1 MSNESPKLSIIINYN
16 QIKFEFEGNP
26 NEVAIATTNFLLKN
40 VPEIDLAH
48 KISVNF
54 SAKDLIDR
62 FHKVIKITPEG
73 PRVWTG
79 EIKMS
84 DKDIVALQL
93 VAVKI
98 GFETGNNSSDNTTIQ
113 EIQSVT
119 GLKTKS
125 LSSRISELLKSG
137 YVLREK
143 NDDGAKYKI
152 TTQGIDWLYQNLSKK
167 NIISK

>member
-1 MSNESPKLSIIINYN
+1 
-16 QIKFEFEGNP
+16 
-26 NEVAIATTNFLLKN
+26 
-40 VPEIDLAH
+40 
-48 KISVNF
+48 
-54 SAKDLIDR
+54 
-62 FHKVIKITPEG
+62 
-73 PRVWTG
+73 
-79 EIKMS
+79 MS

-98 GFETGNNSSDNTTIQ
+98 GFETGNNSSDNITIQ
-113 EIQSVT
+113 EMQSVT

-143 NDDGAKYKI
+143 DEDGAKYRI

-167 NIISK
+167 SIISK

>member
-1 MSNESPKLSIIINYN
+1 
-16 QIKFEFEGNP
+16 
-26 NEVAIATTNFLLKN
+26 
-40 VPEIDLAH
+40 
-48 KISVNF
+48 
-54 SAKDLIDR
+54 
-62 FHKVIKITPEG
+62 
-73 PRVWTG
+73 
-79 EIKMS
+79 MS

-113 EIQSVT
+113 EIQLVT

>member
-1 MSNESPKLSIIINYN
+1 
-16 QIKFEFEGNP
+16 
-26 NEVAIATTNFLLKN
+26 
-40 VPEIDLAH
+40 
-48 KISVNF
+48 
-54 SAKDLIDR
+54 
-62 FHKVIKITPEG
+62 
-73 PRVWTG
+73 
-79 EIKMS
+79 MS

-143 NDDGAKYKI
+143 NEDGAKYKI
-152 TTQGIDWLYQNLSKK
+152 TTQGINWLYQNLSKK